1 MKKVTLIL
9 ISLLLCLCLV
19 GCDDDHDDVVDNDSD
34 DVVEVE
40 NTITSLEDKKITG
53 YNSFDIFPYKL
64 NVDEVTNITLRRNF
78 YENGTWTS
86 EDWVIMKED
95 WIAEVG
101 LDGRSFIFGLGVNT
115 YPELHNSELDID
127 NLPTTLIY
135 YQFDD
140 DLKVE
145 TRITGSIPIS
155 FKGMTGVSTSWLPE
169 ARKIVDGEELVILA
183 MFGTSGN
190 MLTSPGSDVF
200 DGEYQKQGDLVYD
213 KAIVITL
220 IVTYKG

>member
-19 GCDDDHDDVVDNDSD
+19 GCDDGHDDVVDNDVD
-34 DVVEVE
+34 DVVEVK
-40 NTITSLEDKKITG
+40 NTITPLEDKKITG

-64 NVDEVTNITLRRNF
+64 NVEEGSSIVFRVNIYDDGEWTFEDCIMDTADEDSI
-78 YENGTWTS
+78 
-86 EDWVIMKED
+86 
-95 WIAEVG
+95 
-101 LDGRSFIFGLGVNT
+101 IFGLGVNT
-115 YPELHNSELDID
+115 YPELDID
-127 NLPTTLIY
+127 SLPATLIY

-145 TRITGSIPIS
+145 TRITAPRPIN
-155 FKGMTGVSTSWLPE
+155 FKDMSGVSTSWLQSDHD
-169 ARKIVDGEELVILA
+169 IVDGEELVVLA
-183 MFGTSGN
+183 MFGTKGN
-190 MLTSPGSDVF
+190 ELSMPSSDVF
-200 DGEYQKQGDLVYD
+200 DDKYKKQDNLTYD

>member
-34 DVVEVE
+34 DVVEVK
-40 NTITSLEDKKITG
+40 NTITPLEDKKITG

-64 NVDEVTNITLRRNF
+64 NVEEGSNITFRVNI
-78 YENGTWTS
+78 YDDGEWTF
-86 EDWVIMKED
+86 EDCIMDTADED
-95 WIAEVG
+95 SI
-101 LDGRSFIFGLGVNT
+101 IFGLGVNT
-115 YPELHNSELDID
+115 YPELDID
-127 NLPTTLIY
+127 SLPATLIY

-145 TRITGSIPIS
+145 TRITAPRPIN
-155 FKGMTGVSTSWLPE
+155 FKDMSGVSTSWLQSDHD
-169 ARKIVDGEELVILA
+169 IVDGEELVVLA
-183 MFGTSGN
+183 MFGTKGN
-190 MLTSPGSDVF
+190 ELSMPSSDVF
-200 DGEYQKQGDLVYD
+200 DDKYKKQDNLTYD

>member
-34 DVVEVE
+34 DVVEVK
-40 NTITSLEDKKITG
+40 NTITPLEDKKITG
-53 YNSFDIFPYKL
+53 YNSFYILPYKL
-64 NVDEVTNITLRRNF
+64 NVDEVTSITLRTNF

-101 LDGRSFIFGLGVNT
+101 LDGGSFIFGLGVNT

-140 DLKVE
+140 ELKVE
-145 TRITGSIPIS
+145 TRITGSRPIS
-155 FKGMTGVSTSWLPE
+155 FKGMTAVSTAWLPDD
-169 ARKIVDGEELVILA
+169 RNIVDGEELIVLA
-183 MFGTSGN
+183 MFGSNGDI
-190 MLTSPGSDVF
+190 LLSPGGYVF
-200 DGEYQKQGDLVYD
+200 NDEYKKQGDLAYD

>member
-19 GCDDDHDDVVDNDSD
+19 GCDDDHDDVVDNDVD
-34 DVVEVE
+34 DVVEVK
-40 NTITSLEDKKITG
+40 NTITPLEDKKITG

-64 NVDEVTNITLRRNF
+64 NVDEGASITFRFNTC
-78 YENGTWTS
+78 ENGTWTS
-86 EDWVIMKED
+86 NDWVMD
-95 WIAEVG
+95 TS
-101 LDGRSFIFGLGVNT
+101 DGDSLIFGLGVNT
-115 YPELHNSELDID
+115 YPELKLDD
-127 NLPTTLIY
+127 LPTTLIY

-140 DLKVE
+140 DLGVTTKV
-145 TRITGSIPIS
+145 TSPIPIS
-155 FKGMTGVSTSWLPE
+155 FKDMKGVSTAWLPE

-220 IVTYKG
+220 IITYKG

>member
-34 DVVEVE
+34 DVVEVK
-40 NTITSLEDKKITG
+40 NTITPLEDNKITG
-53 YNSFDIFPYKL
+53 YNSYDILPYKL
-64 NVDEVTNITLRRNF
+64 NVEEGSSIVFRVNIYEDGEWTFEDCIMDTADEDSI
-78 YENGTWTS
+78 
-86 EDWVIMKED
+86 
-95 WIAEVG
+95 
-101 LDGRSFIFGLGVNT
+101 IFGLGVNT
-115 YPELHNSELDID
+115 YPELDID
-127 NLPTTLIY
+127 SLPATLIY

-145 TRITGSIPIS
+145 TRITAPRPIN
-155 FKGMTGVSTSWLPE
+155 FKDMSGVSTSWLQSDHD
-169 ARKIVDGEELVILA
+169 IVDGEELVVLA
-183 MFGTSGN
+183 MFGTKGN
-190 MLTSPGSDVF
+190 ELSMPSSDVF
-200 DGEYQKQGDLVYD
+200 DDKYKKQDNLTYD

>member
-34 DVVEVE
+34 DVVEVK
-40 NTITSLEDKKITG
+40 NTITPLEDKKITG

-101 LDGRSFIFGLGVNT
+101 LDGGSFIFGLGVNT

-145 TRITGSIPIS
+145 TRITAPRPIN
-155 FKGMTGVSTSWLPE
+155 FKDMSGVSTSWLQSDHD
-169 ARKIVDGEELVILA
+169 IVDGEELVVLA
-183 MFGTSGN
+183 MFGTKGN
-190 MLTSPGSDVF
+190 ELSMPSSDVF

>member
-34 DVVEVE
+34 DVVEVK
-40 NTITSLEDKKITG
+40 NTITPLEDKKITG
-53 YNSFDIFPYKL
+53 YNSFYILPYKL
-64 NVDEVTNITLRRNF
+64 NVDEVTSITLRTNF

-101 LDGRSFIFGLGVNT
+101 LDGESFIFGLGVNT
-115 YPELHNSELDID
+115 YPELHNYELDID

-140 DLKVE
+140 ELKVE
-145 TRITGSIPIS
+145 TRITGSRPIS
-155 FKGMTGVSTSWLPE
+155 FKGMTAVSTAWLPDE
-169 ARKIVDGEELVILA
+169 RSIVDGEELVVLA
-183 MFGTSGN
+183 VFGSNGD
-190 MLTSPGSDVF
+190 MLLAPGGYVF
-200 DGEYQKQGDLVYD
+200 DENYKNKGDLVYD

>member
-9 ISLLLCLCLV
+9 ISLMLCLCLV

-34 DVVEVE
+34 DVVEVK
-40 NTITSLEDKKITG
+40 NTITPLEDKKITG

-64 NVDEVTNITLRRNF
+64 NVDEGASITFRFNI
-78 YENGTWTS
+78 YDDGEWTF
-86 EDWVIMKED
+86 EDCIMDTADED
-95 WIAEVG
+95 SI
-101 LDGRSFIFGLGVNT
+101 IFGLGVNT
-115 YPELHNSELDID
+115 YPELDID
-127 NLPTTLIY
+127 SLPATFIY

-145 TRITGSIPIS
+145 TRITAPRPIN
-155 FKGMTGVSTSWLPE
+155 FKDMSGVSTSWLQSDHD
-169 ARKIVDGEELVILA
+169 IVDGEELVVLA
-183 MFGTSGN
+183 MFGTKGN
-190 MLTSPGSDVF
+190 ELSMPSSDVF
-200 DGEYQKQGDLVYD
+200 DDKYKKQDNLTYD

>member
-19 GCDDDHDDVVDNDSD
+19 GCDDDHDDVVDNDVD
-34 DVVEVE
+34 DVVEVK
-40 NTITSLEDKKITG
+40 NTITPLEDKKITG

-64 NVDEVTNITLRRNF
+64 NVDEGASITFRFNT

-86 EDWVIMKED
+86 NDWVMD
-95 WIAEVG
+95 TS
-101 LDGRSFIFGLGVNT
+101 DGDSLIFGLGVNT
-115 YPELHNSELDID
+115 YPELKLDD
-127 NLPTTLIY
+127 LPTTLIY

-140 DLKVE
+140 DLGVTTKV
-145 TRITGSIPIS
+145 TSPIPIS
-155 FKGMTGVSTSWLPE
+155 FKDMKGVSTAWLPE

-220 IVTYKG
+220 IITYKG

>member
-34 DVVEVE
+34 DVVEVK
-40 NTITSLEDKKITG
+40 NTITPLEDKKITG
-53 YNSFDIFPYKL
+53 YNSFNILPYKL
-64 NVDEVTNITLRRNF
+64 NVDDVTNITLRTNF
-78 YENGTWTS
+78 YEDGEWTS
-86 EDWVIMKED
+86 EDWVIMNED
-95 WIAEVG
+95 WIER
-101 LDGRSFIFGLGVNT
+101 DEEDNESFIFGIGVDT
-115 YPELHNSELDID
+115 HPDLDID
-127 NLPTTLIY
+127 NIPTTLIY

-145 TRITGSIPIS
+145 TKITGSRPIS
-155 FKGMTGVSTSWLPE
+155 LKGMAAVSTVWLPDD
-169 ARKIVDGEELVILA
+169 RNIVDGEELVVLA
-183 MFGTSGN
+183 MFGSNGD
-190 MLTSPGSDVF
+190 MLLAPGGYVF
-200 DGEYQKQGDLVYD
+200 DENYKNKGDRVYD